1 MKRPEKALL
10 SDRQPNV
17 TAQLAQF
24 AADLRYSDL
33 PDEIQHRSRFF
44 LLDAVGI
51 MLAAVLFHRTDG
63 QSELENFVDLAHT
76 DGPASLIGLGRTST
90 PSLAALVNGTLSEV
104 LDCQDTNLAARMHNG
119 SAAIPVALALS
130 ETGPAMG
137 QEILTAIVAG
147 YEIGARLSLSIQP
160 SHWHRGF
167 QATGTIGS
175 CGATATAGHILGFD
189 ARRMQHALGISGF
202 VLPVSNSDNFFKGYS
217 IKPIHGGQ
225 AAACALTAAYLAK
238 AGYEAGPLEGEPPRH
253 HAILYTL
260 SDGRPDLGRA
270 LSGLGENWETREVGF
285 KPYPVGLLN
294 VGPIQVA
301 LELRDQHEIDVR
313 NIDRIEVV
321 TFKEAAQFTGTKY
334 TTPRSNFIDCHLSTP
349 FCVAAAL
356 IDGEL
361 TLRQLVKSRIAD
373 TSIHELASRVTVT
386 ENPDMSAMYPR
397 YWPAEMTIHL
407 RQGASVSRRVDE
419 VNWSP
424 RRPPSW
430 QDLCNKFRTMT
441 KGVIRSENAEAVIAE
456 IGRFDQ
462 AVSSKRLMSLIAGTR
477 RSKTAD

>member
-1 MKRPEKALL
+1 MIHPAKTSRSEPQL
-10 SDRQPNV
+10 NV

-24 AADLRYSDL
+24 AAELRYPDL
-33 PDEIQHRSRFF
+33 PSEIQRRGRFF
-44 LLDAVGI
+44 LLDAVGN
-51 MLAAVLFHRTDG
+51 MLAAGMFHRNEG
-63 QSELENFVDLAHT
+63 QSELEDFVDLSYT
-76 DGPASLIGLGRTST
+76 EGPASLIGLGRTSK
-90 PSLAALVNGTLSEV
+90 PSLAVFVNGTLSEV

-130 ETGPAMG
+130 ETGPATG

-147 YEIGARLSLSIQP
+147 YEVGARLSLSIQP

-167 QATGTIGS
+167 QGTGTIGT
-175 CGATATAGHILGFD
+175 CGATATAGSMLGFD
-189 ARRMQHALGISGF
+189 VRRMQQALGISGF

-225 AAACALTAAYLAK
+225 AAACSLTAAYLAK

-253 HAILYTL
+253 HAILHTL
-260 SDGRPDLGRA
+260 SDGKPDLARA
-270 LSGLGENWETREVGF
+270 LSGLREDWETLEVGF

-294 VGPIQVA
+294 VGPIQIA
-301 LELRDQHEIDVR
+301 LELRKEHEIDVR
-313 NIDRIEVV
+313 NVDHIEVV

-356 IDGEL
+356 FDGEL
-361 TLRQLVKSRIAD
+361 TLRQLLKSRIAD

-386 ENPDMSAMYPR
+386 EDPDMSAMYPR
-397 YWPAEMTIHL
+397 YWPAKITIHL
-407 RQGASVSRRVDE
+407 RHGNSVSRRIDE

-430 QDLCNKFRTMT
+430 EDLCNKFRIMT
-441 KGVIRSENAEAVIAE
+441 QDIISRENAEAVIAE
-456 IGRFDQ
+456 IDRFDH
-462 AVSSKRLMSLIAGTR
+462 AVSSKRLMSLIVGTR
-477 RSKTAD
+477 SRK

>member
-1 MKRPEKALL
+1 MSQPEKTLL
-10 SDRQPNV
+10 SDRQLNV

-24 AADLRYSDL
+24 AAELRYSHL
-33 PDEIQHRSRFF
+33 PYEIQRRSRFF

-51 MLAAVLFHRTDG
+51 MLAAVMFHRNEG
-63 QSELENFVDLAHT
+63 QSELEDFVDLSHT

-90 PSLAALVNGTLSEV
+90 PSLAAFVNGTLSEV

-130 ETGPAMG
+130 ETGPATG

-147 YEIGARLSLSIQP
+147 YEVGARLSLSIQP

-167 QATGTIGS
+167 QGTGTIGT
-175 CGATATAGHILGFD
+175 CGATATAGHMLGFD
-189 ARRMQHALGISGF
+189 VGRMQQALGISGF

-217 IKPIHGGQ
+217 IKPVHGGQ
-225 AAACALTAAYLAK
+225 AAACSLTAAYLAK

-253 HAILYTL
+253 HAILCTL
-260 SDGRPDLGRA
+260 SDGKPDLARA
-270 LSGLGENWETREVGF
+270 LSGLGENWETLEVGF

-294 VGPIQVA
+294 VGPIQIA
-301 LELRDQHEIDVR
+301 LELREEHKIDVR
-313 NIDRIEVV
+313 NVDHIEVV

-356 IDGEL
+356 MDGEL

-373 TSIHELASRVTVT
+373 TSIHELASRITVT

-397 YWPAEMTIHL
+397 YWPAEITIHL
-407 RQGASVSRRVDE
+407 RHGDSVSRRIDE

-430 QDLCNKFRTMT
+430 EDLCNKFRIVTHD
-441 KGVIRSENAEAVIAE
+441 IISSENADAVIAE
-456 IGRFDQ
+456 VDRFDQ
-462 AVSSKRLMSLIAGTR
+462 TASSKRLMSLIVGTR
-477 RSKTAD
+477 RRR